1 MGIVLAAKHFAGT
14 ASPRR
19 AAIKPPEKL
28 PSGEGSRIDHDRV
41 EVANIKRRLFS
52 PDKPDCERL
61 DNIDTSESMAEA
73 LSSDAIWCRD
83 IWRSYGSRE
92 VVPPSPFGCLQSPS
106 RALEEDCAPADPPV
120 EEWSDSA
127 SDEPWGPDSPDK
139 LLEVDSHPDIMPHW
153 PLFKSKSG
161 KDLKRGGSQWEERVS
176 RWKRERT
183 GSNAGRKPRRRH
195 LLRWRRASRI
205 RYSAAIAAGL
215 RCCAT
220 PDMLCARSSCQPAT
234 GMSTPS

>member
-1 MGIVLAAKHFAGT
+1 
-14 ASPRR
+14 
-19 AAIKPPEKL
+19 
-28 PSGEGSRIDHDRV
+28 
-41 EVANIKRRLFS
+41 
-52 PDKPDCERL
+52 
-61 DNIDTSESMAEA
+61 MAEA

-92 VVPPSPFGCLQSPS
+92 VVPPSPFGCQQSPS

-139 LLEVDSHPDIMPHW
+139 LLEVDSHPDVMPHW

-195 LLRWRRASRI
+195 PLRSRRASRI
-205 RYSAAIAAGL
+205 RYSAAIAAVPPLHIQWTNAGAVVKALSPTDVILPSPPDDAAALL
-215 RCCAT
+215 RTRRVLLRRAN
-220 PDMLCARSSCQPAT
+220 LRQPAT